1 MRRARIAIAHSL
13 DPAWGVAAVRI
24 VMGLIFVTAG
34 WSKIANGFGAVA
46 ANFGKMGM
54 PAPGITGPFIALL
67 ELIGGALLLAGIAGR
82 WLGLLFAVEFVVATF
97 LVKLPSV
104 GWAGARLDATLLAV
118 VQPEAP
124 AALRLAPGW
133 ETGRALAMMV
143 LGMLALG
150 QMLDSLT
157 WLLGLAQRG
166 SMVIVRRVL
175 EGAVG
180 PDLFA
185 AVVVFGVIAG
195 VA

>member
-67 ELIGGALLLAGIAGR
+67 ELIGGALLLVGVAGR

-104 GWAGARLDATLLAV
+104 GWAGARLDAMLLAG
-118 VQPEAP
+118 
-124 AALRLAPGW
+124 ALLIFFAGSGRLSVDDVW
-133 ETGRALAMMV
+133 LERRRA
-143 LGMLALG
+143 
-150 QMLDSLT
+150 
-157 WLLGLAQRG
+157 
-166 SMVIVRRVL
+166 
-175 EGAVG
+175 
-180 PDLFA
+180 
-185 AVVVFGVIAG
+185 
-195 VA
+195 